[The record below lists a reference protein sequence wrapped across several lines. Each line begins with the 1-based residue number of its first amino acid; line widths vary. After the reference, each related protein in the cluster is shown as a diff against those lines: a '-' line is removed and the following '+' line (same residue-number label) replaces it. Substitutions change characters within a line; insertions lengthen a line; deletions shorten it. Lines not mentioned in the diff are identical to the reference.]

1 MKPLLSFCLFLLLA
15 FPILSQSRFSFGV
28 KMDAGL
34 AGVSGKETIQP
45 RDIDEI
51 RTSYKPGFS
60 ASVGLVSEYYLD
72 KHKHFGVSAGLLS
85 NFSAYTQHEN
95 LKVRDF
101 FTREVSGEVQTDKT
115 FRLVNF
121 QAPVKLIYRHKK
133 MTFSLGV
140 INNWLGFA
148 ELEQQS
154 RSRGLNPTTAWFE
167 ARSTTISTSSLGEER
182 RPESSFIELG
192 TGLDHRY
199 TPQIL
204 CGVAYKIRDNLS
216 LGLEFTNQLNTNYIY
231 HNAID
236 IDLFLLETHE
246 FKHNALFLNL
256 IWWTETGGK

>member
-1 MKPLLSFCLFLLLA
+1 MKPLLSFCLFSLLA

-72 KHKHFGVSAGLLS
+72 AHKHFGVSVGVLS

-148 ELEQQS
+148 EFEQQS
-154 RSRGLNPTTAWFE
+154 RSRGFNPTTTWFE
-167 ARSTTISTSSLGEER
+167 ARSTTISTSSLGKPV

-216 LGLEFTNQLNTNYIY
+216 LGLEFTNQLRANYI
-231 HNAID
+231 HHASVDID
-236 IDLFLLETHE
+236 IVFFGNHE
-246 FKHNALFLNL
+246 FKHNALFLSL
-256 IWWTETGGK
+256 IWWTERK